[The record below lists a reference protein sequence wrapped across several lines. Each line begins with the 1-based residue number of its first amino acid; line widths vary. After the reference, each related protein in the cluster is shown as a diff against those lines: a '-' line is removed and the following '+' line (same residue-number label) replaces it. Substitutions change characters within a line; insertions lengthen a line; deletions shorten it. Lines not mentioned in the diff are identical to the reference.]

1 MKLKAENCSF
11 AYPSGRQILKDI
23 SFETDRGHI
32 LAVLGANGAGKT
44 TLLRCLLGF
53 MKWTS
58 GTVYYDDVPSEK
70 ADRKEFRKKAAYV
83 PQAKT
88 MTFPYETQETVLL
101 GRTPYLSLFS
111 GPSKKDMMIAEE
123 AMKDCGIMHL
133 AGRKCS
139 EISGGE
145 LQLVLIARALAQQ
158 PELLIMDEPETGLDF
173 RNQLAVLN
181 LTEKLCHEK
190 NLTVIFNTHYPEH
203 ALRIADQTLLIT
215 GEDTCLYGDTEKIL
229 TDENMRK
236 AFGVDIIRFNE
247 TVDGKRYS
255 AVIPVPLQKEE
266 PHDQR

>member
-1 MKLKAENCSF
+1 MNLSVSKGCFSYEKEQPVF
-11 AYPSGRQILKDI
+11 EDI
-23 SFETDRGHI
+23 SFEVDRGEV
-32 LAVLGANGAGKT
+32 LAVLGPNGVGKT
-44 TLLRCLLGF
+44 TLLKCLLGF
-53 MKWTS
+53 LKWQS
-58 GTVYYDDVPSEK
+58 GSASFMGK
-70 ADRKEFRKKAAYV
+70 SQQSFHGSSFWKEVAYV
-83 PQAKT
+83 PQARKQ
-88 MTFPYETQETVLL
+88 TFPYTVEETVLL
-101 GRTPYLSLFS
+101 GRNPYLGIFGKPGERDRL
-111 GPSKKDMMIAEE
+111 IADK
-123 AMKDCGIMHL
+123 AMRMTGVDQL
-133 AGRKCS
+133 RNRNCS
-139 EISGGE
+139 DLSGGE
-145 LQLVLIARALAQQ
+145 LQLVLIARALCAE
-158 PELLIMDEPETGLDF
+158 PSILIMDEPETGLDF

-215 GEDTCLYGDTEKIL
+215 GEGTCLYGDTEKIL